1 MGTPHHGPGSQD
13 HQAFSCAV
21 ERSGDQARMRLV
33 GELDIAS
40 APALEAQVDDLRED
54 GARLI
59 VLDLSEVT
67 FMDSTGLRCV
77 LRLDA
82 ASRADG
88 FSLGLVAGPPA
99 VQRIFDMTGTADRL
113 PFVEP

>member
-1 MGTPHHGPGSQD
+1 
-13 HQAFSCAV
+13 
-21 ERSGDQARMRLV
+21 
-33 GELDIAS
+33 
-40 APALEAQVDDLRED
+40 
-54 GARLI
+54 
-59 VLDLSEVT
+59 
-67 FMDSTGLRCV
+67 MDSTGLRCV